1 MGVDLLLEGPST
13 PHQTALVSQVASW
26 NPYMRLLMRKE
37 LRRGLMGGI
46 PAKDCSQ
53 HHPSSGVFLSRA
65 HGSNNGRWLEG
76 SELLEEDLKARGFEI
91 KDNLGDIPIQDLA
104 RDLYQNHCIM
114 AGFAGGNLLNLI
126 FLPDKARVVE
136 YNPERIY
143 ADRWLFVKALGLDWA
158 HYVPEQEEIDEVSA
172 KQLANLAVEGGLVS
186 QL

>member
-13 PHQTALVSQVASW
+13 PHQTVLVSQVASW
-26 NPYMRLLMRKE
+26 SPYMKLLMQKE
-37 LRRGLMGGI
+37 LRQGLMGGI

-53 HHPSSGVFLSRA
+53 QHPSSGVFLSRS

-76 SELLEEDLKARGFEI
+76 SELLEENLKARGFEI
-91 KDNLGDIPIQDLA
+91 KDNLRDTPLQDLA

-136 YNPERIY
+136 YNPSRIY
-143 ADRWLFVKALGLDWA
+143 ADRWLFVKALGLDWV
-158 HYVPEQEEIDEVSA
+158 HHVPKQQQIDEVSA
-172 KQLANLAVEGGLVS
+172 KQLANLAFEGGLVR